1 MTDAKPELRND
12 SRWQLIE
19 RIAASSSF
27 QKSERVRDL
36 LRYLA
41 EKTLRGDTQDLSEHR
56 IGIAVFGKSE
66 DYSIVEDS
74 SVRVHVR
81 QLRLKLHEYFD
92 ADGREETCVVEI
104 PKGSY
109 TAVFRSA
116 EQRANSVEN
125 TTGRVRLA
133 IRLLPWVLAAFF
145 FITSLELGLHRA
157 TRPPTVPPSWPL
169 SSLFENGNQPVQVVV
184 ADANYGLI
192 HLLSGQ
198 QVTLQQYLSP
208 AYRSGETVAYEHMDK
223 GEAQVLNY
231 LSGSVLTSYAD
242 LAVTTTL
249 MRLSGDA
256 RDRLAIRSA
265 RNLTPRDFDAGNFV
279 LVGGPA
285 SNPWTSYFQD
295 KLNFQEREG
304 APGSS
309 AACFENLHPKPGEQK
324 SYCGLPFTGSSGVDF
339 ATIAYLPLPSG
350 HGNALILQ
358 GLQQEGTEAAGV
370 FLSDAAKMRELQSS
384 LGISASSVGSV
395 YWEALIRTQSIAG
408 APMGTSSLV
417 VTRLL
422 RP

>member
-1 MTDAKPELRND
+1 MAEMDPELRSD
-12 SRWQLIE
+12 ARWQLIE
-19 RIAASSSF
+19 RIAASDSF
-27 QKSERVRDL
+27 QKSTRLREL
-36 LRYLA
+36 LYFIADR
-41 EKTLRGDTQDLSEHR
+41 TLRDDTQSLGEHQ
-56 IGIAVFGKSE
+56 IGTAVFGKPE
-66 DYSIVEDS
+66 DYSAVEDS

-92 ADGREETCVVEI
+92 AEGREETCIVEI

-109 TAVFRSA
+109 TAVFRSV
-116 EQRANSVEN
+116 EQKVNSVER
-125 TTGRVRLA
+125 TVGRPRLA
-133 IRLLPWVLAAFF
+133 LRVLPWVLATFF
-145 FITSLELGLHRA
+145 LITTLWFGLHRT
-157 TRPPTVPPSWPL
+157 TRLSAVPPAWPL
-169 SSLFENGNQPVQVVV
+169 SALFENGNQPVQVVV

-192 HLLSGQ
+192 HILSGQ

-208 AYRSGETVAYEHMDK
+208 AYRSGETVAN
-223 GEAQVLNY
+223 AQMNKSESQVVNY
-231 LSGSVLTSYAD
+231 LSGAVLTSYAD

-265 RNLTPRDFDAGNFV
+265 RNLTPRDFDAGTFV

-295 KLNFQEREG
+295 KLNFHEHEG
-304 APGSS
+304 TPGEW
-309 AACFENLHPKPGEQK
+309 ACFDNLHPRSGEQK

-370 FLSDAAKMRELQSS
+370 FLSDAANRRELQSS
-384 LGISASSVGSV
+384 LGIPEGSAGQV
-395 YWEALIRTQSIAG
+395 YFEALIRTQSIAG

-417 VTRLL
+417 ATRVIH
-422 RP
+422 P